1 VKSINNNQGQKEK
14 LMNARNVCTT
24 LLVISGLVLT
34 PGLVQSA
41 AADTGL
47 RSALDTIQQEQIT
60 DFHRRSLDEFPQ
72 QDIAVRSE
80 SFAETGLADSF
91 IREAEIYMRLHGR
104 LASWRIQE
112 EQLIGYST
120 GMLARRLARQELGV
134 AAATASA
141 NDGPRF
147 GKAGE
152 LLKSARFEW
161 PDFMPPIL
169 LR

>member
-1 VKSINNNQGQKEK
+1 
-14 LMNARNVCTT
+14 MNARNVCMT
-24 LLVISGLVLT
+24 LLVISGLALA

-47 RSALDTIQQEQIT
+47 RSALDTIQQEQIA

-72 QDIAVRSE
+72 RDIAVTPGG
-80 SFAETGLADSF
+80 FAETGLADSF
-91 IREAEIYMRLHGR
+91 LREAESQMRLRGR
-104 LASWRIQE
+104 LANWHIQE
-112 EQLIGYST
+112 EQLVGYRT
-120 GMLARRLARQELGV
+120 GMLARKLARQELGV

-141 NDGPRF
+141 DDESRF
-147 GKAGE
+147 GKAKE

>member
-1 VKSINNNQGQKEK
+1 
-14 LMNARNVCTT
+14 MNARNVYTT

-47 RSALDTIQQEQIT
+47 QSALDTIQQEQIA

-72 QDIAVRSE
+72 QDIEVTTGG
-80 SFAETGLADSF
+80 FAGTGLADSF
-91 IREAEIYMRLHGR
+91 IREAESHMRLRGR
-104 LASWRIQE
+104 LASWHIQE
-112 EQLIGYST
+112 EQLVGYRT
-120 GMLARRLARQELGV
+120 GMLARKLARRELGV

-141 NDGPRF
+141 DDEPRF
-147 GKAGE
+147 GKAKE